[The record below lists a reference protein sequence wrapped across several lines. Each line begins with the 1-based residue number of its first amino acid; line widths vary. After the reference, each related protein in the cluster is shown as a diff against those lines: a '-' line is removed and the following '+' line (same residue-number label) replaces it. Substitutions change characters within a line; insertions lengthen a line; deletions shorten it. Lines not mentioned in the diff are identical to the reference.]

1 MPATFKLYL
10 RSSAE
15 ESISSSSTVV
25 VHPDHNPEEFDRLLD
40 EHHYLGSRCQAGD
53 YLRQRIY
60 MNGDLVGL
68 LSWGASCYALKD
80 RDKYIGW
87 NDRLRGE
94 RLKLVVQNRRF
105 LLLSEKGE
113 HPNLASQSLA
123 AALKALPKQWEK
135 AFGYQPLLAET
146 FTDIESYAGTCYKA
160 SGWTP
165 LGKTKGFSRH
175 RSDFFTANERP
186 KKLWVKPLRPDAL
199 DQLRASELPKEC
211 RKGAQSNA
219 HGILP
224 IRPQELESLYDCL
237 RRFPDPRADNTTF
250 RQSSILSVVVMAQMC
265 GRTTISDIMRFGQSL
280 TQAQRRELGFP
291 RKNKGENFRKV
302 PGYITYRNLLGQI
315 DPDALAQHLSSWL
328 QAQNGA
334 LPGTL
339 ALDGKMFKDIAGVVS
354 LVDAET
360 GIPVSMAPMRHK
372 EEGPDGELTCGK
384 QALRT
389 AGGLK
394 GRTVTGDAL
403 HADKNTS
410 RIVQEEG
417 GEYLLQVKGNQPT
430 LHKTVKRMTKNAP
443 LFALKSKQVTDG
455 SLNGNSVS

>member
-1 MPATFKLYL
+1 MPATFKPYRRL
-10 RSSAE
+10 SAE
-15 ESISSSSTVV
+15 KSVSSSTVV
-25 VHPDHNPEEFDRLLD
+25 VHPDHDPEEFDRLL
-40 EHHYLGSRCQAGD
+40 EENHYLGSRCQAGD
-53 YLRQRIY
+53 YLRQRIFN
-60 MNGDLVGL
+60 NGKLVGL

-80 RDKYIGW
+80 RDEHIGW
-87 NDRLRGE
+87 NDRLRAE

-123 AALKALPKQWEK
+123 AALKVLPAQWEK
-135 AFGYQPLLAET
+135 RFGYQPLLAET

-175 RSDFFTANERP
+175 RSDFFVANDRP

-199 DQLRASELPKEC
+199 GCLCAAELPEEC
-211 RKGAQSNA
+211 QKGAQSNA
-219 HGILP
+219 HGVLP
-224 IRPQELESLYDCL
+224 VPPDGLESLYDCL
-237 RRFPDPRADNTTF
+237 RRFPDPRADNKTF
-250 RQSSILSVVVMAQMC
+250 RLASILSVVVMAQMC

-291 RKNKGENFRKV
+291 RKKEGVNFRKV

-315 DPDALAQHLSSWL
+315 DPDALAAHLSSWL
-328 QAQNGA
+328 QSQNGA

-372 EEGPDGELTCGK
+372 EEGPDGELTCGR

-394 GRTVTGDAL
+394 GRTVSGDAL
-403 HADKNTS
+403 HADTTTS
-410 RIVQEEG
+410 RIIQEEG

-430 LHKTVKRMTKNAP
+430 LQKTVQRMTQNAP
-443 LFALKSKQVTDG
+443 LFAPKSKSDTDA
-455 SLNGNSVS
+455 SSNGNSVS